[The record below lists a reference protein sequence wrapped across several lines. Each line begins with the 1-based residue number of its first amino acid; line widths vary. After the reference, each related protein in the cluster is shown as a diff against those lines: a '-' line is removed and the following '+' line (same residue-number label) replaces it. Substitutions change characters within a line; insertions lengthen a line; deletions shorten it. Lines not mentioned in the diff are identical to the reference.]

1 MSFARNFSI
10 LATAMAAL
18 LSLTAC
24 AGDGAVPA
32 KSGGRCLY
40 HIQGEYGI
48 YTKWGP
54 CPSPYAMPPWK
65 QGNR

>member
-1 MSFARNFSI
+1 MGRRSTLVVV
-10 LATAMAAL
+10 LAAMLGLAACT
-18 LSLTAC
+18 S
-24 AGDGAVPA
+24 DGEPA
-32 KSGGRCLY
+32 KSDGRCLY